1 VLQED
6 ELLGNNKL
14 EIEYYYSGRL
24 AENKEELNE
33 LLNK

>member
-1 VLQED
+1 M
-6 ELLGNNKL
+6 GNNQL

-24 AENKEELNE
+24 AENKEELDK